1 MDVFKTIILNMN
13 EEIKKI
19 NLNHSLIFFLFSIFF
34 SLIIFKFYNLS
45 ISPLICLLL
54 ILTIGVSHGSLDYV
68 KGKKLFNILNIKKIS
83 IFYFSYILIAIS
95 VIVLWI
101 IIPFVSLI
109 IFLFVASYHFGKE
122 DTQFLVS
129 ENSYFN
135 QLLLFFKGWL
145 IILAPMFFHFNETIA
160 IFKFLFVNNEIFY
173 STLEFI
179 EINKILPIGIILS
192 TLSSVC
198 LFLKKFEIKKFVI
211 FLDFFSI
218 LILNYYLSPLVAF
231 TLYFCF
237 LHSIRHSITLIYEID
252 KNNLKNGLKVF
263 SKKALPLTVL
273 TAIFF
278 LITLYLLNNH
288 YDFNSSILKI
298 IFIGLASLTF
308 PHILLEYFLE
318 KNEKKRN

>member
-13 EEIKKI
+13 NEIKKT
-19 NLNHSLIFFLFSIFF
+19 NLNHSFIFFLFSYIF
-34 SLIIFKFYNLS
+34 SLIIFKFNNLS

-54 ILTIGVSHGSLDYV
+54 ILTIGVSHGSLDHV

-83 IFYFSYILIAIS
+83 IFYFLYTLTAIS
-95 VIVLWI
+95 VIIIWI
-101 IIPFVSLI
+101 IIPSISLM
-109 IFLFVASYHFGKE
+109 IFLLIAAFHFGKE
-122 DTQFLVS
+122 DTQFLIS

-135 QLLLFFKGWL
+135 QLLFFLKGLL
-145 IILAPMFFHFNETIA
+145 IIFAPMFFHFDETIT
-160 IFKFLFVNNEIFY
+160 IFKFLLIDNEIFY

-179 EINKILPIGIILS
+179 EVNKILPIGIILS
-192 TLSSVC
+192 TLSCVY
-198 LFLKKFEIKKFVI
+198 LFLRKFEIKKFII

-218 LILNYYLSPLVAF
+218 LILNYYLFPLVAF
-231 TLYFCF
+231 TIYFCF

-252 KNNLKNGLKVF
+252 KNDFKNGLKVF
-263 SKKALPLTVL
+263 SKKVLPLTIL
-273 TAIFF
+273 TAIFC
-278 LITLYLLNNH
+278 LIGLYLLNNN

-318 KNEKKRN
+318 KNEK